1 MEHLKFEDMNLSSET
16 CRAVLDMGFEEATP
30 IQSQA
35 ISVILEGKD
44 VIGQSQTGTGKTA
57 AFGIPCLEQI
67 DSEDRRLQAVILCP
81 TRELAIQVSEE
92 FRKLLKY
99 RESIR
104 VLPIYGGQPIDR
116 QITALKKG
124 AQVIIGTPGRVMD
137 HMRRRTLKMETVK
150 MMILDEADEMLDMG
164 FREDIETILVKVP
177 ENHQTIMFS
186 ATLSPE
192 ILSLSKR
199 FLKDPEFIKIV
210 RKELTVP
217 NIEQIYFDVKERTK
231 LDALSRIIDVYDP
244 KLALVFCNTK
254 KRVDEVVELLQG
266 RGYFAEGLHGD
277 LKQSQRDKVMQKFRN
292 GTIEILVATDV
303 AARGIDIDDIDVVFN
318 YDVPQDE
325 EYYVHRI
332 GRTGRAGRTGKA
344 FTFCVGKEI
353 YKLRD
358 IMRYTKTKIIQQK
371 LPTLTDVEE
380 MKTNLFI
387 EKIKGVIE
395 EGHMTKYVNIVEK
408 LMEEDYAAIDIA
420 AALLKHN
427 LADVSVD
434 SIDAI
439 DDINFGGT
447 EVYGGTAEKMVR
459 LFINAGKKNKVR
471 AKDIVGAIAGETGVP
486 GKTLGSID
494 LFDDYAFID
503 VPAEYA
509 KHIIFGMKNA
519 KIKNKKVNIEVAK
532 KTKNKK

>member
-1 MEHLKFEDMNLSSET
+1 ML
-16 CRAVLDMGFEEATP
+16 
-30 IQSQA
+30 
-35 ISVILEGKD
+35 
-44 VIGQSQTGTGKTA
+44 
-57 AFGIPCLEQI
+57 
-67 DSEDRRLQAVILCP
+67 
-81 TRELAIQVSEE
+81 
-92 FRKLLKY
+92 FR
-99 RESIR
+99 S
-104 VLPIYGGQPIDR
+104 
-116 QITALKKG
+116 
-124 AQVIIGTPGRVMD
+124 
-137 HMRRRTLKMETVK
+137 
-150 MMILDEADEMLDMG
+150 
-164 FREDIETILVKVP
+164 
-177 ENHQTIMFS
+177 
-186 ATLSPE
+186 
-192 ILSLSKR
+192 
-199 FLKDPEFIKIV
+199 
-210 RKELTVP
+210 
-217 NIEQIYFDVKERTK
+217 VKERTK

-277 LKQSQRDKVMQKFRN
+277 LKQVQRDKVMQKFRN

-371 LPTLTDVEE
+371 LPTLSDVEE
-380 MKTNLFI
+380 MKTNLFL
-387 EKIKGVIE
+387 EKIKSMME
-395 EGHMTKYVNIVEK
+395 EGHLTKYVNLVEK
-408 LMEEDYAAIDIA
+408 LMQEDYAAMDIA

-427 LADVSVD
+427 LSDVSVD

-439 DDINFGGT
+439 DDINLGGT
-447 EVYGGTAEKMVR
+447 EVYGGEKMVR
-459 LFINAGKKNKVR
+459 LFLNAGKKNKIR
-471 AKDIVGAIAGETGVP
+471 IKDIVGAIAGETGVS
-486 GKTLGSID
+486 GKVLGSID

-503 VPAEYA
+503 VPSEYV
-509 KHIIFGMKNA
+509 KDIIHGMKNIR
-519 KIKNKKVNIEVAK
+519 IKNKKVNIEMAK